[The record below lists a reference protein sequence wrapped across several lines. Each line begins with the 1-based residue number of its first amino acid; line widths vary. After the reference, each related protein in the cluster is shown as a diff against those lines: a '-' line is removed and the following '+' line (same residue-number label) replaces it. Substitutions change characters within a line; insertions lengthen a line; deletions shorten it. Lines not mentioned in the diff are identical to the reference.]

1 MCSGLRKIIEDA
13 SSLSHRLNIS
23 EPHSFITMNN
33 IERLFGTCY
42 PFMRKKL
49 ILISMK
55 LRRKRLYLPITPLLF
70 CRASHDES
78 YRVAVQILL
87 INHFYK

>member
-1 MCSGLRKIIEDA
+1 MSFGLRGTIEDV

-23 EPHSFITMNN
+23 ELHSFITMNN

-49 ILISMK
+49 NSVL
-55 LRRKRLYLPITPLLF
+55 LRNTNRCAL
-70 CRASHDES
+70 AQ
-78 YRVAVQILL
+78 QI
-87 INHFYK
+87 